1 MRLPGLVRPLAD
13 GPAEA
18 RGDLL
23 LEPIPCQHVRMSREL
38 IERVMR
44 EVRPGRALV
53 LGAGACREIP
63 LEALAR
69 RFEMVVL
76 VDQDADALAA
86 AGARLDDAPVEAVV
100 MTEVRDLTG
109 ITEALI
115 AGAEQRLGSAR
126 SPAHAVELLIELA
139 EGARLTPEP
148 PRPEWDLVIA
158 SCVGTQLH
166 LRALEGICRRF
177 GVGLGDEDAGGG
189 AALARS
195 AAWTDAMMR
204 LSWRLQDAFLEHL
217 LGLVAPGGQ
226 IYVADTVQVGHVY
239 ARADGGW
246 RSPGWYRM
254 TRERFL
260 AAMLPPAAQPLH
272 GGQWPYVV
280 AAPSPESAG
289 LVYNVHAVVMSRANR
304 A

>member
-44 EVRPGRALV
+44 EVHPGRALV

-63 LEALAR
+63 LEALAQ

-76 VDQDADALAA
+76 VDQDGDALAA
-86 AGARLDDAPVEAVV
+86 ACARLDDAPVEAVV

-115 AGAEQRLGSAR
+115 AGAEQRLAGAR
-126 SPAHAVELLIELA
+126 APEHAIELLIELA
-139 EGARLTPEP
+139 EGARLLPEP

-166 LRALEGICRRF
+166 LRAFDGITRRYAERF
-177 GVGLGDEDAGGG
+177 AG
-189 AALARS
+189 AALAGS
-195 AAWTDAMMR
+195 AAWVEAMVRM
-204 LSWRLQDAFLEHL
+204 SWRLQDAFFEHL

-226 IYVADTVQVGHVY
+226 IYVADTVQVGQVY

-246 RSPGWYRM
+246 RTPGWYRM

-260 AAMLPPAAQPLH
+260 AAMLPPSARPLH

-280 AAPSPESAG
+280 AEPSPEAAG
-289 LVYNVHAVVMSRANR
+289 LVYNVHAVVMTRR
-304 A
+304 DP

>member
-1 MRLPGLVRPLAD
+1 VHLPGLVRPIAD
-13 GPAEA
+13 GSTAP

-23 LEPIPCQHVRMSREL
+23 LAPIPCQHVRMSSEL
-38 IERVMR
+38 IERVMCD
-44 EVRPGRALV
+44 VPPGRALI

-76 VDQDADALAA
+76 VDQDGDALAA
-86 AGARLDDAPVEAVV
+86 AAARLDAAPVEAVV
-100 MTEVRDLTG
+100 VTEVRDVTG
-109 ITEALI
+109 IAEALI
-115 AGAEQRLGSAR
+115 AGAEQRLGSAS
-126 SPAHAVELLIELA
+126 SPAHAIELLIKLA
-139 EGARLTPEP
+139 EGARLLPEP

-166 LRALEGICRRF
+166 LRALDGITRRF
-177 GVGLGDEDAGGG
+177 AQRFADAGET
-189 AALARS
+189 LARS

-226 IYVADTVQVGHVY
+226 IYVADTVQVGQVY

-246 RSPGWYRM
+246 RTPGWYRM
-254 TRERFL
+254 TRERVL
-260 AAMLPPAAQPLH
+260 AAMLPPAARPLH

-280 AAPSPESAG
+280 AEPSPDAAG
-289 LVYNVHAVVMSRANR
+289 LVYNVHAVVMTRR
-304 A
+304 EP